1 MDRIVDS
8 IAFAKHGTRAWTDFF
23 HSASGFYHEQINE
36 LPKYD
41 DEDFSSVCTIGRLEF
56 EDQYDDDFKTKC
68 GIYLIKVDRALTERS
83 SRKKQFDKA
92 TTIIRQEYTQG
103 GIFVFYDDAYS
114 FRLSLVYP
122 VYKGTKRTFSN
133 YRRHSFYVSEGLA
146 NKTYRLQ
153 LSKHEMSSMDELKDI
168 FSVDKVSAIFYKEF
182 EDEYAKLQQGIF
194 STHDQEVSE
203 ELASNF
209 ALLFAIRIIF
219 LGFVQKKG
227 WLGDDQSFISNYLQ
241 CYDPDDHKQGI
252 YQDLLAPLFFKA
264 LNDSPLSKNKHRY
277 QNIPDPFDTH
287 LGRAPYLNGGL
298 FRKHE
303 DYDTKGLAISDDAIR
318 KFVDFLFSYN
328 FTLEENTLYDE
339 ELELN
344 PEFLGIIFEKLVNKE
359 YGAIYTP
366 RLEVDF
372 MCRLALIKYL
382 QNNLPDISLENLY
395 KLFFPEYGDESDQ
408 TVGDFTRAEAE
419 ELLQKLETVTV
430 CDPAIGS
437 GAFAVGM
444 LNVIDEMECSIYAN
458 FLPDTPI
465 DTPYERKKRII
476 FKSLYGVEV
485 QQWAVWITQLRL
497 WITLL
502 IEAEDSFKYSDE
514 PLLPSFDFKIKQG
527 DSLIQMLGD
536 SLFPISGKGAI
547 SAKMSPRIQK
557 LVRLKNDYYYNKCP
571 QQLHEIQR
579 EHRNI
584 FIGILDDEKQR
595 LNTQIFKRES
605 DSSKIEVQDNI
616 FGVEIQSEIELTS
629 QKFKLKT
636 EELRLK
642 VKEIEQ
648 NMQKIAKGD
657 LPFFWSIDFPEIFM
671 YKGGF
676 DIVIGNPPYIAQEEI
691 EDPLG
696 KIKPNTKYKQLLRQ
710 MASQDFP
717 QDLSENIIS
726 GKSDLYTFFYIRGL
740 RLLNPKGVLNYIC
753 SNSWLDVEFGA
764 WLQKFL
770 LERCQIYFII
780 DNLSKRVFRE
790 AGINTII
797 SVIGAPQKRV
807 RDDDLIR
814 FVAFKLPFENSLYT
828 ENFLDIEDKS
838 ERIDYDDLRMNP
850 VSRAAL
856 SEEGWENS
864 EGNKYRG
871 SKWGGVYL
879 KAPDIFF
886 TIMEKGNDK
895 LVKLSDVTSVKRG
908 ITTGADDFFYV
919 PLDNPDNIEQD
930 FLKPVIKSP
939 RECKSILIDPDEL
952 ELYVF
957 SCPYDKNELKSTNAL
972 KYIEKG
978 ESTPKLMKQGGKKGQ
993 YVTGIHNAPS
1003 LRNRKIW
1010 YDLGVRDIPDLII
1023 PCSFSDS
1030 FKVYLNRGVLANKRL
1045 YEIHCQEE
1053 DLLSLALILN
1063 SSLFFFLLEVYSS
1076 TSLGEGL
1083 LDKMVYEVELTP
1095 ILDPKHISHLSDIE
1109 ARIDAIK
1116 HREIKS
1122 IFEELRV
1129 DPETSDF
1136 RDANPLPDRKA
1147 IDDVVFQ
1154 ALGLTAEEVKAL
1166 YAGLLEL
1173 TANRLRKARTFKK

>member
-103 GIFVFYDDAYS
+103 GIFVFYDYAHS

-153 LSKHEMSSMDELKDI
+153 LIKHEMNSMDELKDI

-182 EDEYAKLQQGIF
+182 EDEYVKLQQGIV

-227 WLGDDQSFISNYLQ
+227 WLAEDQSFISNYLN
-241 CYDPDDHKQGI
+241 CYDTSIHQNGL

-264 LNDSPLSKNKHRY
+264 LNESPLSKNKFGFP
-277 QNIPDPFDTH
+277 NIPDPFNTY
-287 LGRAPYLNGGL
+287 LAQAPYLNGGL

-303 DYDTKGLAISDDAIR
+303 EYDTKGLTITNKAIND
-318 KFVDFLFSYN
+318 FVDFLFSYN

-382 QNNLPDISLENLY
+382 QNNLPGMDTENLY
-395 KLFFPEYGDESDQ
+395 RLFFPEYTSGGIK
-408 TVGDFTRAEAE
+408 TVAHFTKEEAQA
-419 ELLQKLETVTV
+419 LLQKLETVTV

-444 LNVIDEMECSIYAN
+444 LNVIDEIECTIHDN
-458 FLPDTPI
+458 FLPDTSV
-465 DTPYERKKRII
+465 DTPYERKQRII

-514 PLLPSFDFKIKQG
+514 PLLPSLDFKIRQG

-536 SLFPISGKGAI
+536 ALFPVSGEGAI
-547 SAKMSPRIQK
+547 SAKTSRKIQK
-557 LVRLKNDYYYNKCP
+557 LVTLKNDYFYNKCP

-579 EHRNI
+579 EHRDL
-584 FIGILDDEKQR
+584 FISILDDEKQR
-595 LNTQIFKRES
+595 LNAQIFNVEK
-605 DSSKIEVQDNI
+605 DSAEIQVQDSI
-616 FGVEIQSEIELTS
+616 FGVDIQSEIDFSSE
-629 QKFKLKT
+629 KMKLKT
-636 EELRLK
+636 EELKLK
-642 VKEIEQ
+642 VRQIDLDITQ
-648 NMQKIAKGD
+648 IVQGN
-657 LPFFWSIDFPEIFM
+657 LPFIWGIDFPEIFID
-671 YKGGF
+671 KKGF

-696 KIKPNTKYKQLLRQ
+696 KEDKKKYKELLRR
-710 MASQDFP
+710 MAKQDFSH
-717 QDLSENIIS
+717 DIKEKDIS
-726 GKSDLYTFFYIRGL
+726 GRSDLYTFFYIRGL
-740 RLLNPKGVLNYIC
+740 RLLNPRGVLNYIC
-753 SNSWLDVEFGA
+753 SNSWLDTEFGS
-764 WLQKFL
+764 WLQKIL

-780 DNLSKRVFRE
+780 DNLAKRVFRE
-790 AGINTII
+790 ADINTII
-797 SVIGAPQKRV
+797 SVIGARQRV
-807 RDDDLIR
+807 VRGDDLIR
-814 FVAFKLPFENSLYT
+814 FVAFKLPFENSLYI
-828 ENFLDIEDKS
+828 ENFLDIENTTD
-838 ERIDYDDLRMNP
+838 RIEYDDLRVNP
-850 VSRAAL
+850 IRRDKLIHEGLGDVLEKEYVGSMWGGFNLRTPKGILEILEKCSSKLCSL
-856 SEEGWENS
+856 SELAAIKGYIHDNS
-864 EGNKYRG
+864 LG
-871 SKWGGVYL
+871 
-879 KAPDIFF
+879 
-886 TIMEKGNDK
+886 DK
-895 LVKLSDVTSVKRG
+895 NPQRRYVKSVKDLSTLG
-908 ITTGADDFFYV
+908 I
-919 PLDNPDNIEQD
+919 NID
-930 FLKPVIKSP
+930 S
-939 RECKSILIDPDEL
+939 S
-952 ELYVF
+952 
-957 SCPYDKNELKSTNAL
+957 
-972 KYIEKG
+972 
-978 ESTPKLMKQGGKKGQ
+978 
-993 YVTGIHNAPS
+993 
-1003 LRNRKIW
+1003 
-1010 YDLGVRDIPDLII
+1010 GVRDQGIKSSTSNDLVAPILFPRTLGSRHLVI
-1023 PCSFSDS
+1023 RNLGQVYFKEFYKIMPNSNDMVDS
-1030 FKVYLNRGVLANKRL
+1030 IFA
-1045 YEIHCQEE
+1045 Q
-1053 DLLSLALILN
+1053 LN
-1063 SSLFFFLLEVYSS
+1063 SSFSIFQREI
-1076 TSLGEGL
+1076 LGLANLG
-1083 LDKMVYEVELTP
+1083 DG
-1095 ILDPKHISHLSDIE
+1095 
-1109 ARIDAIK
+1109 AIK
-1116 HREIKS
+1116 FSIRSIGFFKLIPGLKNTDFKEVMEPLLTQPIDDINLELIKAHRER
-1122 IFEELRV
+1122 L
-1129 DPETSDF
+1129 
-1136 RDANPLPDRKA
+1136 
-1147 IDDVVFQ
+1147 DDIVFSY
-1154 ALGLTAEEVKAL
+1154 LGLTKQERKTFMDIL
-1166 YAGLLEL
+1166 YSTIDARLSR
-1173 TANRLRKARTFKK
+1173 ANIKDR

>member
-8 IAFAKHGTRAWTDFF
+8 IAFAKHGARAWTDFF

-36 LPKYD
+36 LPKYG
-41 DEDFSSVCTIGRLEF
+41 DEDFSSVCTIGSLEF

-252 YQDLLAPLFFKA
+252 YQDLLTPLFFTA
-264 LNDSPLSKNKHRY
+264 LNQSPGSKNKFGFP
-277 QNIPDPFDTH
+277 NIPEPFKAH
-287 LGRAPYLNGGL
+287 LARAPYLNGGL

-382 QNNLPDISLENLY
+382 QNNLPDISPENLY

-408 TVGDFTRAEAE
+408 TVGDFTRSEAE

-444 LNVIDEMECSIYAN
+444 LNVIDEIECSIYAN

-502 IEAEDSFKYSDE
+502 IEAEDKFKDSDE
-514 PLLPSFDFKIKQG
+514 PLLPSFDFKIRQG

-536 SLFPISGKGAI
+536 SLFPVSGKGAV

-557 LVRLKNDYYYNKCP
+557 LVRLKNDYFYNKCP

-648 NMQKIAKGD
+648 NMQKIAKGN

-886 TIMEKGNDK
+886 TIMEKGKDK
-895 LVKLSDVTSVKRG
+895 LVRIGDIAYVEFGLK
-908 ITTGADDFFYV
+908 TGANPFFYFKK
-919 PLDNPDNIEQD
+919 D
-930 FLKPVIKSP
+930 
-939 RECKSILIDPDEL
+939 DPDIVKYGTEHFKDAIRTSREL
-952 ELYVF
+952 QGIMVQESWLRHKLLYIRPESVI
-957 SCPYDKNELKSTNAL
+957 NEQLREYIKDGKQKHEYHLRPTVAARKPWYCLPVHEISDIVQGQIINERFAFCLNQQYITDCVLNMITLKDDY
-972 KYIEKG
+972 K
-978 ESTPKLMKQGGKKGQ
+978 P
-993 YVTGIHNAPS
+993 
-1003 LRNRKIW
+1003 
-1010 YDLGVRDIPDLII
+1010 
-1023 PCSFSDS
+1023 F
-1030 FKVYLNRGVLANKRL
+1030 VL
-1045 YEIHCQEE
+1045 ET
-1053 DLLSLALILN
+1053 LLVLN
-1063 SSLFFFLLEVYSS
+1063 STITFLFCELIGRSA
-1076 TSLGEGL
+1076 LGEGAL
-1083 LDKMVYEVELTP
+1083 KIQVAELRNLPIPDP
-1095 ILDPKHISHLSDIE
+1095 ILVVNKADIKQLIKSLSQRPIF
-1109 ARIDAIK
+1109 
-1116 HREIKS
+1116 S